1 MQDLEVKDAILKI
14 KKTKTG
20 IKKDL
25 KNSIVNSKRIENVDI
40 QDKVNGC
47 ISNEDTIKTIQEFE
61 QITQNKKSYI
71 VWSGYHQGQ
80 ICQKFTEK
88 ERFVSDMN
96 LNFNVSKSTIVF
108 KIALKNK
115 LMTFQNKSLIVV
127 PSLFFLKN
135 LKLIK
140 EVCKD
145 KASEFK

>member
-1 MQDLEVKDAILKI
+1 MKDAILKI

-80 ICQKFTEK
+80 IYQKFTEK
-88 ERFVSDMN
+88 ERFVSDMI

-115 LMTFQNKSLIVV
+115 LTTFQNKSLIVV